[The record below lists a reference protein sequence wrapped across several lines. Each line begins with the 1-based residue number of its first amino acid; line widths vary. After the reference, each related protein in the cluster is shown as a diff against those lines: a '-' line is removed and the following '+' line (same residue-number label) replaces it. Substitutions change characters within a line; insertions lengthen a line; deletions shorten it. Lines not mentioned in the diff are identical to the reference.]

1 MQSRNFSLGYALG
14 EGKSLDHILKSRT
27 SITEGI
33 PTTEALAKLATQ
45 RKIDMPIVTALQ
57 SCLSGAMD
65 IDTAIHTLMSRPL
78 QAEFQ

>member
-1 MQSRNFSLGYALG
+1 
-14 EGKSLDHILKSRT
+14 
-27 SITEGI
+27 
-33 PTTEALAKLATQ
+33 
-45 RKIDMPIVTALQ
+45 MPIVTALQ